1 MAFEF
6 KHIRKASPYLVLSR
20 VLVAILASVC
30 VVVVVALV
38 LILDRISIC

>member
-30 VVVVVALV
+30 VVVVALV
-38 LILDRISIC
+38 LILDSISIC